1 MTDLNK
7 SGNTVVIAL
16 VAVVVIAVAGVV
28 GYMVTN
34 NPKTTTK
41 STTVI
46 KTESVPNSIKSKD
59 DLDQANKA
67 LDSTDIDG
75 STNTSGI
82 SNEL

>member
-28 GYMVTN
+28 GYMVASKPT
-34 NPKTTTK
+34 TTTK

-46 KTESVPNSIKSKD
+46 KTESVPNSIKSKA